1 LLIYVLRRLIGTLPV
16 LLVISIGTFALM
28 SLILGDPVLLI
39 LGQDAAVDQATI
51 ERMRSE
57 LGLDRPLPV
66 QYLDW
71 LRHVVVGDFGRS
83 MRSPL
88 PVSES
93 VLARLPVTFELTFLA
108 LSLAIILAL
117 PLGIAAALRPGSR
130 FDLAVSGLAV
140 VGLSIP
146 NFWLG
151 ILLIFF
157 FALKLRW
164 FPSAGYVP
172 FTEDPAQNLKL
183 MVLPSLTLAAAYVG
197 TLIRYTRAV
206 MIDILSQD
214 YIQTARA
221 KGLARLAVVGR
232 HALRN
237 GLIPIVTVIGLEL
250 AGLFGGAVVTETIFS
265 LPGVGMLL
273 IRSILGRDLPMVQGV
288 VMFVAVAVV
297 ITNLVADV
305 AYAYLDPRVR
315 SLYG

>member
-1 LLIYVLRRLIGTLPV
+1 MLIYVLRRLVGALPV
-16 LLVISIGTFALM
+16 LLVISLGTFALM
-28 SLILGDPVLLI
+28 SVILGDPVLLI
-39 LGQDAAVDQATI
+39 VGQDASVDEATL
-51 ERMRSE
+51 ERMRAE
-57 LGLDRPLPV
+57 LGLNRPLPI

-83 MRSPL
+83 LRSPL

-93 VLARLPVTFELTFLA
+93 VLARLPVTVELTVLA
-108 LSLAIILAL
+108 LSLAMLTGL

-130 FDLAVSGLAV
+130 FDLTISGLAV

-151 ILLIFF
+151 IILIFV

-197 TLIRYTRAV
+197 TIIRYTRSV
-206 MIDILSQD
+206 MIDVMSQD
-214 YIQTARA
+214 YVQTARA
-221 KGLARLAVVGR
+221 KGLARVAVVGR
-232 HALRN
+232 HAFRN
-237 GLIPIVTVIGLEL
+237 GLIPIVTVISLEL

-297 ITNLVADV
+297 ITNLFADI

>member
-1 LLIYVLRRLIGTLPV
+1 MLIYVLRRLVGALPV

-28 SLILGDPVLLI
+28 SVILGDPVLLI
-39 LGQDAAVDQATI
+39 VGQDASIDEATL
-51 ERMRSE
+51 ERMRAE
-57 LGLDRPLPV
+57 LGLNRPLPI

-83 MRSPL
+83 LRSPL

-93 VLARLPVTFELTFLA
+93 VLARLPVTVELTVLA
-108 LSLAIILAL
+108 LSLAMLTGL

-130 FDLAVSGLAV
+130 FDLTISGLAV

-151 ILLIFF
+151 IILIFV

-197 TLIRYTRAV
+197 TIIRYTRSV
-206 MIDILSQD
+206 MIDVMSQD
-214 YIQTARA
+214 YVQTARA
-221 KGLARLAVVGR
+221 KGLARVAVVGR
-232 HALRN
+232 HAFRN
-237 GLIPIVTVIGLEL
+237 GLIPIVTVISLEL

-297 ITNLVADV
+297 ITNLFADI

>member
-1 LLIYVLRRLIGTLPV
+1 
-16 LLVISIGTFALM
+16 
-28 SLILGDPVLLI
+28 
-39 LGQDAAVDQATI
+39 
-51 ERMRSE
+51 
-57 LGLDRPLPV
+57 
-66 QYLDW
+66 
-71 LRHVVVGDFGRS
+71 
-83 MRSPL
+83 
-88 PVSES
+88 
-93 VLARLPVTFELTFLA
+93 
-108 LSLAIILAL
+108 L

-130 FDLAVSGLAV
+130 FDLAISGLAV

-151 ILLIFF
+151 IILIFI

-172 FTEDPAQNLKL
+172 LSEDPAQNLRL
-183 MVLPSLTLAAAYVG
+183 MVLPSLTLAAAYIG
-197 TLIRYTRAV
+197 TFIRYTRSV
-206 MIDILSQD
+206 MIDVLTQD

-221 KGLARLAVVGR
+221 KGLARVAVVGR
-232 HALRN
+232 HAFRN
-237 GLIPIVTVIGLEL
+237 GLIPIVTVMSLEL

>member
-1 LLIYVLRRLIGTLPV
+1 MLIYVLRRLVGALPV
-16 LLVISIGTFALM
+16 LLVISLGTFALM

-39 LGQDAAVDQATI
+39 VGQDASVDEATL
-51 ERMRSE
+51 ERMRAE
-57 LGLDRPLPV
+57 LGLNRPLPI

-83 MRSPL
+83 LRSPL

-93 VLARLPVTFELTFLA
+93 VLARLPVTFQLTALA
-108 LSLAIILAL
+108 LSLAILIAV
-117 PLGIAAALRPGSR
+117 PLGITAALRPGSR
-130 FDLAVSGLAV
+130 FDLAVSGFAV

-151 ILLIFF
+151 IILIFV

-183 MVLPSLTLAAAYVG
+183 MVLPILTLAAAYVG
-197 TLIRYTRAV
+197 TIIRYTRSV
-206 MIDILSQD
+206 MIDVMSQD

-221 KGLARLAVVGR
+221 KGLARVAVVGR

-237 GLIPIVTVIGLEL
+237 GLIPIVTVISLEL

-305 AYAYLDPRVR
+305 TYAYLDPRVR

>member
-1 LLIYVLRRLIGTLPV
+1 MLIYVLRRLVGALPV

-28 SLILGDPVLLI
+28 SVILGDPVLLI
-39 LGQDAAVDQATI
+39 VGQDASVDEATL
-51 ERMRSE
+51 ERMRAE
-57 LGLDRPLPV
+57 LGLNRPLPI

-83 MRSPL
+83 LRSPL

-93 VLARLPVTFELTFLA
+93 VLARLPVTVELTVLA
-108 LSLAIILAL
+108 LSLAMLTGL

-130 FDLAVSGLAV
+130 FDLTISGLAV

-151 ILLIFF
+151 IILIFV
-157 FALKLRW
+157 FALKLGW

-172 FTEDPAQNLKL
+172 FTEDPTQNLKL

-197 TLIRYTRAV
+197 TIIRYTRSV
-206 MIDILSQD
+206 MIDVMSQD
-214 YIQTARA
+214 YVQTARA
-221 KGLARLAVVGR
+221 KGLARVAVVGR
-232 HALRN
+232 HAFRN
-237 GLIPIVTVIGLEL
+237 GLIPIVTVISLEL

-297 ITNLVADV
+297 ITNLFADI

>member
-1 LLIYVLRRLIGTLPV
+1 VLRRLLATLPV

-39 LGQDAAVDQATI
+39 LGQDASVDEATI
-51 ERMRSE
+51 ERMRAE
-57 LGLDRPLPV
+57 LGLNRPLPV

-71 LRHVVVGDFGRS
+71 LRHVAVGDFGQS

-93 VLARLPVTFELTFLA
+93 VLARLPVTLELTFLA
-108 LSLAIILAL
+108 LSLAMLIAL

-130 FDLAVSGLAV
+130 FDLTVSGFAV

-151 ILLIFF
+151 IILIYV
-157 FALKLRW
+157 FALKLRLL
-164 FPSAGYVP
+164 PSAGYVP
-172 FTEDPAQNLKL
+172 FTENPGENLRL

-197 TLIRYTRAV
+197 TLIRYTRSV
-206 MIDILSQD
+206 MIDTLSQD

-221 KGLARLAVVGR
+221 KGLARVAVVGR
-232 HALRN
+232 HAFRN
-237 GLIPIVTVIGLEL
+237 SLIPIVTVISLEL

-273 IRSILGRDLPMVQGV
+273 IRSILGRDLPIVQGV
-288 VMFVAVAVV
+288 VLVVAVAVV
-297 ITNLVADV
+297 ITNLIADV

>member
-1 LLIYVLRRLIGTLPV
+1 LLIYVLRRLVGALPV
-16 LLVISIGTFALM
+16 LLVISLGTFALM

-39 LGQDAAVDQATI
+39 VGQDASVDEATL
-51 ERMRSE
+51 ERMRTE
-57 LGLDRPLPV
+57 LGLNRPLPI

-83 MRSPL
+83 LRSPL

-93 VLARLPVTFELTFLA
+93 VLARLPVTFQLTALA
-108 LSLAIILAL
+108 LSLAILIAV

-130 FDLAVSGLAV
+130 FDLAVSGFAV

-151 ILLIFF
+151 IILIFV

-183 MVLPSLTLAAAYVG
+183 MVLPILTLAAAYVG
-197 TLIRYTRAV
+197 TIIRYTRSV
-206 MIDILSQD
+206 MIDVMSQD

-221 KGLARLAVVGR
+221 KGLARVAVVGR

-237 GLIPIVTVIGLEL
+237 GLIPIVTVISLEL

-297 ITNLVADV
+297 ITNLLADV

>member
-1 LLIYVLRRLIGTLPV
+1 LLVYVLRRLVGALPV
-16 LLVISIGTFALM
+16 LLVISLGTFALM

-39 LGQDAAVDQATI
+39 LGQDASVDQATV
-51 ERMRSE
+51 ERVRAE
-57 LGLDRPLPV
+57 LGLNRPLPV

-71 LRHVVVGDFGRS
+71 LRHVIVGDFGRS
-83 MRSPL
+83 LRSPL
-88 PVSES
+88 LVSES
-93 VLARLPVTFELTFLA
+93 VLSRLPVTFQLTFLA
-108 LSLAIILAL
+108 LSLAMLIAL
-117 PLGIAAALRPGSR
+117 PLGVAAALRPGSR
-130 FDLAVSGLAV
+130 FDLAVSGLAI
-140 VGLSIP
+140 VGLSVP

-151 ILLIFF
+151 IILIFV

-164 FPSAGYVP
+164 LPSAGYVP
-172 FTEDPAQNLKL
+172 FSEDPTQNLRL
-183 MVLPSLTLAAAYVG
+183 MVLPSLTLAAAYIG
-197 TLIRYTRAV
+197 TIIRYTRSV
-206 MIDILSQD
+206 MIDVLSQD
-214 YIQTARA
+214 FIQTARA
-221 KGLARLAVVGR
+221 KGLARVAVLGR

-237 GLIPIVTVIGLEL
+237 GLIPIVTVISLEL

-297 ITNLVADV
+297 ITNLIADI

>member
-1 LLIYVLRRLIGTLPV
+1 LLIYVLRRLIGALPV
-16 LLVISIGTFALM
+16 LFVISISTFALM

-39 LGQDAAVDQATI
+39 VGQDASVDQATL
-51 ERMRSE
+51 ERLRGE
-57 LGLDRPLPV
+57 LGLNRPLPV

-71 LRHVVVGDFGRS
+71 LRHIIVGDFGRS
-83 MRSPL
+83 LRSPL
-88 PVSES
+88 PVSDS
-93 VLARLPVTFELTFLA
+93 VLARLPVTVELTVLA
-108 LSLAIILAL
+108 LTLAIVIAL

-130 FDLAVSGLAV
+130 FDLAISGLAV
-140 VGLSIP
+140 VGLSVP

-151 ILLIFF
+151 IILIFV

-172 FTEDPAQNLKL
+172 FAEDPAQNLKL
-183 MVLPSLTLAAAYVG
+183 MVLPSLTLAAAYIG
-197 TLIRYTRAV
+197 TFIRYARSV
-206 MIDILSQD
+206 MIDTLGQD
-214 YIQTARA
+214 YVQTARA
-221 KGLARLAVVGR
+221 KGLTRAAVVGR
-232 HALRN
+232 HAFRN
-237 GLIPIVTVIGLEL
+237 GLIPIVTVISLEL